1 MEVPQWCCI
10 GFTPYFYD
18 LNDDGFDDMIT
29 GQYHPGEV
37 TWFRGSEDGFLLG
50 KTLKKKGDPSSSW
63 NPDLA
68 NLSNDP
74 KKARRPAKDKTFAY
88 WVYSSAAMG
97 DFDGDG
103 DYDLII
109 GGSALKISENIG
121 TKKKPRFGKREL
133 LLDINGKP
141 LSIGESAPDEA
152 IENWPYLN
160 VGNRLAGDSKV
171 SPYVVDWDRDG
182 ILDLLVTGSY
192 RNEGSMAV
200 AFFKGVKVDGEH
212 RFHTPVD
219 LLATADGSK
228 ALPGSG
234 PRLFVDDWNN
244 DGTPDLII
252 GASVAT
258 VNGGE
263 FSDELSWEWEG
274 VNNVESA
281 GKDPGRYPPR
291 EKPYKEQFL
300 SMLESNGGWKSDEEL
315 DEFVDLNVNYW
326 QETVGVLYDTGREH
340 WLTMRHQGRIYVLL
354 GSDEEIT
361 STVEKHL
368 SKPNPQVEE
377 TSQVPTDQDLP
388 VQLELLVPEKVQQGG
403 KVEISMAIDI
413 QDGWYIYAPTG
424 RNAEQGMR
432 ETEVSFEFAD
442 SLQTVGEI
450 KMPPHQ
456 YKGSYEIYRGPQL
469 TVSQEIAT
477 EDCKPGDYEITGE
490 VTYQT
495 CKDDLCLPPK
505 TVILKG
511 VLTVAGN

>member
-1 MEVPQWCCI
+1 MPKQNLFVSSSLLLLFALVICSQQIVNAEVPEIQLGEMKFPEIIGADVPGAPTLQPPILVMAGDAPVLTEKHGLAAPALWDWDGDGKKDLLVGEFETNSGRFPKGELGSSIRVYRNIGTTEEPQFSSNFEWARDTRGTVMEVPQWCCI

-18 LNDDGFDDMIT
+18 LNDDGFGDMIT
-29 GQYHPGEV
+29 GQDHPGEV
-37 TWFRGSEDGFLLG
+37 TWFRGSEDGFLPG
-50 KTLKKKGDPSSSW
+50 KTLKQKGDPSSSW

-68 NLSNDP
+68 NLSNNP
-74 KKARRPAKDKTFAY
+74 KKARRPAKDRTFAY

-103 DYDLII
+103 DYDLIT

-121 TKKKPRFGKREL
+121 TKKKPSFGKREL
-133 LLDINGKP
+133 LLDIHGKP
-141 LSIGESAPDEA
+141 LSVGESASDEA
-152 IENWPYLN
+152 IENWPYLS

-234 PRLFVDDWNN
+234 PRLFVDDWNH

-263 FSDELSWEWEG
+263 FSDELSWEWES

-281 GKDPGRYPPR
+281 GQDPGRYPPR
-291 EKPYKEQFL
+291 EKPSKEQLFPQPKR
-300 SMLESNGGWKSDEEL
+300 NGGGMSEQEMN
-315 DEFVDLNVNYW
+315 EFVALNVDYW

-354 GSDEEIT
+354 GSEEEIT
-361 STVEKHL
+361 GTVEKQM
-368 SKPNPQVEE
+368 SKPNPQ
-377 TSQVPTDQDLP
+377 
-388 VQLELLVPEKVQQGG
+388 
-403 KVEISMAIDI
+403 
-413 QDGWYIYAPTG
+413 
-424 RNAEQGMR
+424 
-432 ETEVSFEFAD
+432 
-442 SLQTVGEI
+442 
-450 KMPPHQ
+450 
-456 YKGSYEIYRGPQL
+456 
-469 TVSQEIAT
+469 
-477 EDCKPGDYEITGE
+477 
-490 VTYQT
+490 
-495 CKDDLCLPPK
+495 
-505 TVILKG
+505 
-511 VLTVAGN
+511 